1 MKTDLRFCP
10 KGTLKR
16 AVMNQTW
23 YKNDE
28 GPSRYCRMCRYS
40 LQYRIR
46 GDAMLEMHRARI
58 CARVHEKKSSAK
70 KDRLY
75 IFLATYS
82 QQCRPIAKRLEA
94 RR

>member
-1 MKTDLRFCP
+1 
-10 KGTLKR
+10 
-16 AVMNQTW
+16 
-23 YKNDE
+23 
-28 GPSRYCRMCRYS
+28 
-40 LQYRIR
+40 
-46 GDAMLEMHRARI
+46 MLEIQHARI

-75 IFLATYS
+75 IFLANYF